1 MTLMHIGCC
10 ENAASR
16 NSIVET
22 RVLFRHAKAAK
33 KLPRVARFP
42 WSDRGCIGRRP
53 KRAVLLPHA
62 ARMGDE
68 SKAAGRSHARRL
80 CCLNFFFGGLS
91 GALRFLLR
99 NNILLGK

>member
-1 MTLMHIGCC
+1 MMHRTQFGQSGAPALIVP
-10 ENAASR
+10 SR
-16 NSIVET
+16 PNKKFCRTVEVSADSPN
-22 RVLFRHAKAAK
+22 VL
-33 KLPRVARFP
+33 
-42 WSDRGCIGRRP
+42 C
-53 KRAVLLPHA
+53 PHA

-80 CCLNFFFGGLS
+80 CCLNFLGGLS